1 LAWLSKP
8 GLNFR
13 FIYTALRI
21 AVGTSC
27 MMSFAAVP
35 LTQYRFLLCIQFS
48 RVRWCMLDDTLL
60 VELGSLL
67 VVSVAFVILDCRM
80 VLYCIYDNP
89 CGRINKS
96 KMCYMLLYM
105 NKGY

>member
-1 LAWLSKP
+1 
-8 GLNFR
+8 
-13 FIYTALRI
+13 
-21 AVGTSC
+21 
-27 MMSFAAVP
+27 
-35 LTQYRFLLCIQFS
+35 
-48 RVRWCMLDDTLL
+48 MLDDTLL